1 MTYKV
6 NEIQVSYREK
16 LSTIK
21 SHSITNSQSMA
32 QLLYKHWNK
41 KTIGMHETFTVV
53 LLNNSNKVKGIY
65 PLSQGGI
72 TGTLVDLR
80 ILFAIVVKTLAVNII
95 LCHNHP
101 AGRLKPSEADRK
113 LTQKIKQ
120 AGELFDVRVLDHII
134 LAPDGGYYSFSDNG
148 DL

>member
-1 MTYKV
+1 MEHKV

-16 LSTIK
+16 LSTVNAT
-21 SHSITNSQSMA
+21 SLTNSQAVA
-32 QLLYKHWNK
+32 QLLFKNWNK
-41 KTIGMHETFTVV
+41 KTIGMHETFMVL
-53 LLNNSNKVKGIY
+53 LLNNANKVKGIY

-72 TGTLVDLR
+72 TGTLVDVR

-101 AGRLKPSEADRK
+101 SGRLKPSEADRK
-113 LTQKIKQ
+113 ITQKIKR
-120 AGELFDVRVLDHII
+120 AAELFDVRVLDHII
-134 LAPDGGYYSFSDNG
+134 ITPNNEYYSFADNG

>member
-1 MTYKV
+1 MTDKV

-21 SHSITNSQSMA
+21 SDSITNSQAVA
-32 QLLYKHWNK
+32 QLLYKNWDK
-41 KTIGMHETFTVV
+41 KTIGMHETFKVL
-53 LLNNSNKVKGIY
+53 LLNNANKVKGIY

-80 ILFAIVVKTLAVNII
+80 ILFAIVLKTLSVGMT
-95 LCHNHP
+95 LVHCHP
-101 AGRLKPSEADRK
+101 SGQLKPSEADRK
-113 LTQKIKQ
+113 LTQKIQ
-120 AGELFDVRVLDHII
+120 RAGELFDVRILDHII
-134 LAPDGGYYSFSDNG
+134 LAPDGSYYSFSDNG